1 MLLIALSWTAA
12 CGRVDYDDE
21 DRVRPLLD
29 PGVLTDAPYGI
40 APRVDGPGVAI
51 AYPVF
56 PVGGA
61 AQLMLA
67 LTEADG
73 VLADEP
79 VALVPL
85 DSQLD
90 LLYLFAEA
98 DGYRIFHTPAGTG
111 TVVVTGTDD
120 KRVVTSTMSFTGRRH
135 FSVTATAT
143 GYAAAYKTGGAPT
156 QVVYERLDAEGVPV
170 PGGPYAVE
178 PTTFGQDF
186 PRIAAYGD
194 GGLALLWRDA
204 RSGLDQAR
212 LATVSSDLVTALPS
226 IVAVETV
233 DPQKS
238 EALIED
244 GAGGVV
250 AAIATRASPRTTILV
265 RIGADGSATWATPP
279 SLPPNRRESQDL
291 SIHRDGNRVG
301 VAWQTDQAALPQ
313 IDFAVVD
320 LEQGT
325 LGPVQRLSEGLG
337 ECAFPATTSLKE
349 RFVTVFESPSAE
361 SNGPFLRWSEP

>member
-1 MLLIALSWTAA
+1 MLLIAVSWAAA

-21 DRVRPLLD
+21 DRVRPLLE

-40 APRVDGPGVAI
+40 VPRVDGPGLAI
-51 AYPVF
+51 AYPAF
-56 PVGGA
+56 PVGA
-61 AQLMLA
+61 TAQLMLA
-67 LTEADG
+67 LTEDDG
-73 VLADEP
+73 ALAGEP
-79 VALVPL
+79 VALVDL

-98 DGYRIFHTPAGTG
+98 DGYRTFHAPAGTG

-120 KRVVTSTMSFTGRRH
+120 KRVVTSTMSYSGRRH

-156 QVVYERLDAEGVPV
+156 QVVYELLDAEGVPV
-170 PGGPYAVE
+170 AGGPYAVE

-186 PRIAAYGD
+186 PRIAPFGD
-194 GGLALLWRDA
+194 GGLALLWRDG
-204 RSGLDQAR
+204 RSGGAEVR

-226 IVAVETV
+226 VIVVETAE
-233 DPQKS
+233 PQKP

-250 AAIATRASPRTTILV
+250 AAIATRVSPETTILA
-265 RIGADGSATWATPP
+265 RIGADGSAAWAALPQ
-279 SLPPNRRESQDL
+279 LPPNRRESQDL
-291 SIHRDGNRVG
+291 AIHRDGNRVG

-313 IDFAVVD
+313 IDFTVLD

-325 LGPVQRLSEGLG
+325 LGPVQRLSDGLG
-337 ECAFPATTSLKE
+337 GCAFPATTALNE